1 MKDLTIS
8 PIQTSI
14 FQPGDDLIEFII
26 RHVPSSVMKE
36 KTILI
41 ITSKIVSLAEGRLV
55 PQKSIDKKALIRQ
68 EAEVFLGEI
77 GYEVSLTIKQ
87 GLLIAAAGIDESNS
101 VHDDFILHPKDPF
114 VSAQIIHQKLKAH
127 YGLQNLGIILTDS
140 KTGPLRLGV
149 VGVALSFA
157 GFKPLKNMIGQ
168 KDLFDRPLKVTKI
181 NVADSLAGIA
191 VFTMGEAAE
200 RKPLALIHNANVDF
214 TDDPMAHELIVDPSE
229 DMYLPLYK
237 HLIQSEEK
245 SK

>member
-1 MKDLTIS
+1 MTNLAIH

-14 FQPGDDLIEFII
+14 FQPGDDLIEFITK
-26 RHVPSSVMKE
+26 HVDPSQIKE
-36 KTILI
+36 KTILV
-41 ITSKIVSLAEGRLV
+41 ITSKIVSLAENRLV
-55 PQKSIDKKALIRQ
+55 PQDSIDKKSLIRQ
-68 EAEVFLGEI
+68 EAELFLGEI
-77 GYEVSLTIKQ
+77 GYDVSLTIKQ

-101 VHDDFILHPKDPF
+101 VNDDFILHPKDPF
-114 VSAQIIHQKLKAH
+114 ASAQVIHQKLKAH

-140 KTGPLRLGV
+140 KTGPLRMGV

-200 RKPLALIHNANVDF
+200 RKPLALIKNANVEF
-214 TDDPMAHELIVDPSE
+214 TDELVAHDLIVDPSE

-237 HLIQSEEK
+237 HLIQPKEDSE
-245 SK
+245 

>member
-1 MKDLTIS
+1 MTDLTIS

-14 FQPGDDLIEFII
+14 FQSGDDLVEFIVK
-26 RHVPSSVMKE
+26 HVPPSWMKE
-36 KTILI
+36 KTILV

-55 PQKSIDKKALIRQ
+55 PQNSIDKKDLIRQ

-77 GYEVSLTIKQ
+77 GYDVSLTIKQ

-114 VSAQIIHQKLKAH
+114 ASAQIIHEKLKMH
-127 YGLQNLGIILTDS
+127 YSLKNLGIILTDS
-140 KTGPLRLGV
+140 KTGPLRMGV

-200 RKPLALIHNANVDF
+200 RKPLALIQNANVEF
-214 TDDPMAHELIVDPSE
+214 TNKPVAQELIVDPKD

-237 HLIQSEEK
+237 HLMERERP
-245 SK
+245 